1 VDEEVANQIFQY
13 EMQLLQHT
21 TRKSQS
27 QLAKLLAD
35 DFVEFGSSGRI
46 FTKKDII
53 EKLPLEEEI
62 TFKLTNFQAK
72 YIEENVVLTTFEIE
86 KNSGVNHTLRSSI
99 WKCYNRQWRMI
110 FHQGT
115 PKKLHNT

>member
-1 VDEEVANQIFQY
+1 VDNRNVDEFLQL

-53 EKLPLEEEI
+53 ERLPLEEEI

-72 YIEENVVLTTFEIE
+72 YIDENVVLTTFEIE
-86 KNSGVNHTLRSSI
+86 KNVGVKYTLRSSI
-99 WKCYNRQWRMI
+99 WKKNKGTWQMV

-115 PKKLHNT
+115 PKL